1 MTVTPASIQ
10 KWQIFQK
17 LQESLI
23 FISAYSYSLYWAWIN
38 MYLPFLKTKKLITEM
53 RLNVEK
59 KKRKKIFGD
68 YGILLL
74 MSHSQL
80 QVLSRV

>member
-1 MTVTPASIQ
+1 
-10 KWQIFQK
+10 
-17 LQESLI
+17 
-23 FISAYSYSLYWAWIN
+23 